1 MVKNIAYATEEET
14 LMGNGINLRTLTND
28 GGSAVISDYGAH
40 LLRWAPAGQPD
51 VIWTPRTWH
60 FEAGQ
65 PVGGGVP
72 VCFPWFGPG
81 FVHGGQTAK
90 RPIHGFARL
99 RQWALDEG
107 AFTGARV
114 RYVLDSER
122 LTTGEVPWI
131 EDEPNVRFHAAYE
144 VCASDTLTMTLTVTN
159 TGGEPMSYE
168 AALHSYLHVGRCAR
182 RAAGRFAGCNIS
194 GCHGSRIPA
203 KTTRTAIGDVRRS
216 AGGPC
221 VLFRCC
227 TGIAGPCAGSCD
239 SHRQDRL
246 AADGGVES
254 RRAGRATPLP
264 MPRRVNGVALW
275 PWRQRRAET
284 VSLPLVRVNRI
295 CFRSPLP

>member
-1 MVKNIAYATEEET
+1 MAFRSWSA
-14 LMGNGINLRTLTND
+14 GWR
-28 GGSAVISDYGAH
+28 GSA
-40 LLRWAPAGQPD
+40 
-51 VIWTPRTWH
+51 
-60 FEAGQ
+60 
-65 PVGGGVP
+65 GVL
-72 VCFPWFGPG
+72 PWFGPG

-99 RQWALDEG
+99 RQWALDEE

-168 AALHSYLHVGRCAR
+168 AALHSYLHVGDVLGAR
-182 RAAGRFAGCNIS
+182 LVGLRGVTYLDATEAGFPPKLQEQPS
-194 GCHGSRIPA
+194 VMF
-203 KTTRTAIGDVRRS
+203 GDQPVDR
-216 AGGPC
+216 

-254 RRAGRATPLP
+254 RRAGR
-264 MPRRVNGVALW
+264 
-275 PWRQRRAET
+275 QRHC
-284 VSLPLVRVNRI
+284 P
-295 CFRSPLP
+295 CQDG

>member
-1 MVKNIAYATEEET
+1 M
-14 LMGNGINLRTLTND
+14 
-28 GGSAVISDYGAH
+28 
-40 LLRWAPAGQPD
+40 
-51 VIWTPRTWH
+51 
-60 FEAGQ
+60 
-65 PVGGGVP
+65 
-72 VCFPWFGPG
+72 CFPWFGPG

-99 RQWALDEG
+99 RQWALDEE

-168 AALHSYLHVGRCAR
+168 AALHSYLHVGDVLGARLVGLRGATYLDATEAGFPPKLQEQPSVMFGDQPVDRVYYSDAALELQDHVLGRVIRIGKTAR
-182 RAAGRFAGCNIS
+182 RRRWCG
-194 GCHGSRIPA
+194 IP
-203 KTTRTAIGDVRRS
+203 
-216 AGGPC
+216 
-221 VLFRCC
+221 
-227 TGIAGPCAGSCD
+227 
-239 SHRQDRL
+239 
-246 AADGGVES
+246 ES
-254 RRAGRATPLP
+254 RAATPLP